1 MAEGSEVVFE
11 VDDSHPLERS
21 GWSVVVRGPAR
32 VVTDPGEIEALRRGP
47 LRSWAARSPE
57 RWVRITIQEVTGR
70 RLGQH

>member
-1 MAEGSEVVFE
+1 
-11 VDDSHPLERS
+11 
-21 GWSVVVRGPAR
+21 VVVRGPAR
-32 VVTDPGEIEALRRGP
+32 VVTDPGEVEALRRGP